1 MIEIKP
7 SESRYFEISVKTNA
21 KETRIVSFDS
31 SKNIYKMDV
40 CAPPV
45 EGEANKEI
53 IKFLKKNYKLIVEIK
68 SGLTSHK
75 KLIRI
80 LK

>member
-1 MIEIKP
+1 MKIKP
-7 SESRYFEISVKTNA
+7 SEQGYFEISVKPNA
-21 KETRIVSFDS
+21 KKTQVVYFDE

-40 CAPPV
+40 AEQAE
-45 EGEANKEI
+45 EGKANKEI
-53 IKFLKKNYKLIVEIK
+53 IKFFRKEYKWDVEIK
-68 SGLTSHK
+68 SGQTSHK